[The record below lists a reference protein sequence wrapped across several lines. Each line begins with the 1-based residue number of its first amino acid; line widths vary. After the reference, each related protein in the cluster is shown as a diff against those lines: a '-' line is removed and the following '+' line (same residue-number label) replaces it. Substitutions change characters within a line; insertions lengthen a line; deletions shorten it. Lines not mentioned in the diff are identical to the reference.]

1 MLALEQ
7 MLRQTADVHKKQ
19 DLKIHTDLIFLSE
32 QTVNLFHNQPNR
44 VGLFVHLDKNYASWF
59 NLKLVLVHYKKWS
72 DGVGKVN
79 PFALQE

>member
-7 MLRQTADVHKKQ
+7 MLRQTAEVHKKP

-44 VGLFVHLDKNYASWF
+44 VGLFVHLDKNYAS
-59 NLKLVLVHYKKWS
+59 
-72 DGVGKVN
+72 
-79 PFALQE
+79 